1 VAVVLGM
8 ASLVAA
14 TTVEELVLVFFFLS
28 LAQWKN
34 LSRDIVLVLVLVLLL
49 PLLLVLLSLVDV
61 DVGVAVAVVVAL
73 LLLLL
78 LLVLLSL
85 GDADEGVEVAVVVAL
100 LLLLLLVLLSLVDV
114 DVGVAVAVVALLL
127 LLVLVAVED
136 LVVVVC
142 AVVIVVVA
150 VVLVVAEAVRGTT
163 RPLVVLVVGGASD
176 SVQVMST
183 PLTTITLPAC
193 WITRSTAPSLKDAR
207 TRIES
212 FLLRARPIRVSSNRA
227 NTSPWRVAFQFRT
240 FQELPKSSINSP
252 LPCNQRLSTPWPIE
266 RNPQ

>member
-1 VAVVLGM
+1 M

-49 PLLLVLLSLVDV
+49 P
-61 DVGVAVAVVVAL
+61 
-73 LLLLL
+73 
-78 LLVLLSL
+78 
-85 GDADEGVEVAVVVAL
+85 
-100 LLLLLLVLLSLVDV
+100 LLLVLLSLVDV

>member
-61 DVGVAVAVVVAL
+61 DVGVAVAVVVA
-73 LLLLL
+73 LLL

>member
-1 VAVVLGM
+1 M

-61 DVGVAVAVVVAL
+61 DVGVAVAVVVA
-73 LLLLL
+73 LLL

>member
-61 DVGVAVAVVVAL
+61 DVGVAVAVVVA
-73 LLLLL
+73 LLL

-212 FLLRARPIRVSSNRA
+212 SLLRARPIRVSSNRA